1 MLQSGEL
8 SELVE
13 ETVPWWKV
21 ERESVCVLWSHLYV
35 CYETVALSMDKKFDP
50 AGFKH
55 ELPQDA
61 ACYNWVIF
69 HWFNYNVMAN
79 HDHTWTCVHVCF
91 SSLMFTESSQST
103 VYW

>member
-21 ERESVCVLWSHLYV
+21 EREREYVCVYGPI
-35 CYETVALSMDKKFDP
+35 YIMKTVAVSIEKKWITFDP

-61 ACYNWVIF
+61 ACYN
-69 HWFNYNVMAN
+69 
-79 HDHTWTCVHVCF
+79 
-91 SSLMFTESSQST
+91 
-103 VYW
+103 